1 MASGSFSKGDLHF
14 RSYRM
19 YMLIREKQLFHPN
32 YVMLNMLPAIGKKVS
47 EISLLAMEEQSDY
60 DDENPETDS
69 NCYEG

>member
-1 MASGSFSKGDLHF
+1 
-14 RSYRM
+14 M

-60 DDENPETDS
+60 DDENPETES